1 MKTTVL
7 IFLSIFFSTGIY
19 AQYGVIAQPEF
30 NVLFMGYDN
39 LIIPKIPSNEEI
51 ILDIDGATAV
61 KASRP
66 GEENGYYIR
75 PNSSKSVS
83 IKLSGKDKKGTIK
96 EYGNFNYMVKEFPLA
111 ELQTLEI
118 SKVAGAKLK
127 VGMDASS
134 PLTANFHITG
144 GEIILEN
151 ESINFNGDVI
161 SPTLIEKAKTGTNV
175 KIKVNYNR
183 VGNEQI
189 SSTITYFLKVVD

>member
-1 MKTTVL
+1 MKSIIL
-7 IFLSIFFSTGIY
+7 SLLSILFSTGIY
-19 AQYGVIAQPEF
+19 AQYVVIAQPEF

-39 LIIPKIPSNEEI
+39 LIIPKIPTNEEI

-66 GEENGYYIR
+66 SEEHGYYIR

-96 EYGNFNYMVKEFPLA
+96 EYGTFNYIVKDFPLA

-118 SKVAGAKLK
+118 SKVAGVKLK

-151 ESINFNGDVI
+151 ESINFIGDII
-161 SPTLIEKAKTGTNV
+161 SPSLIEKAKTGTNV
-175 KIKVNYNR
+175 SIKVNYIR
-183 VGNEQI
+183 VGNEQFPN
-189 SSTITYFLKVVD
+189 TITSILEVVN

>member
-1 MKTTVL
+1 MKSIIL
-7 IFLSIFFSTGIY
+7 PLLSILFSTGIY
-19 AQYGVIAQPEF
+19 AQYGVIAQPEL

-39 LIIPKIPSNEEI
+39 LIIPKIPTNEEI
-51 ILDIDGATAV
+51 ILDIDGATAI

-66 GEENGYYIR
+66 SEEYGYYIR

-96 EYGNFNYMVKEFPLA
+96 EYGTFNYLVKDFPLA

-118 SKVAGAKLK
+118 SKVAGVKLK

-151 ESINFNGDVI
+151 ESIIFSGDII
-161 SPTLIEKAKTGTNV
+161 SPSLIEKAKTGTNV
-175 KIKVNYNR
+175 KIKVNYIR

-189 SSTITYFLKVVD
+189 SNTITYFLKVVD